1 MGDQCLRRVFAG
13 GRKVGDGTDRS
24 AAADST
30 VGAKHHRSCSPS
42 DLIGPEMSIID
53 FMRIVRKNIV
63 LLIVMIAAGGLG
75 GVGVY
80 LLLPDEYTS
89 QTELF
94 VSTVEAAN
102 PDQKQIASAFVQ
114 ERLRTY
120 VDLADSRLVL
130 EPVIRDLDLKISP
143 ERLAEY
149 VSASSDHGTVLLTVS
164 ATATTPGGA
173 ARVSE
178 AVADSLTTTIT
189 DLESR
194 HGKAQSGIRL
204 AVANDASVPSTASGP
219 ARWLCAAIGIFLG
232 AALGIAIA
240 LFRSAV
246 DSKIRDITGI
256 REVTAAPILASVPV
270 RNESSAHPEPTASY
284 QDSPYAEAIRRLRAN
299 LRFARVEDA
308 NNVIEVTSSVPSE
321 GKTSTSVNLA
331 ISLAQ
336 SGQRVVLVDVDLRQ
350 PAVADR
356 LGLENSAGLT
366 TALLG
371 TADVHDLL
379 QPWGQDELYVLTAG
393 DKVSN
398 PVELVDSRSMST
410 LMTVL
415 RNDFD
420 TVILDCPPVLPV
432 ADGLLLAKIAGRIIH
447 VIAVNETSR
456 NELEE
461 ALNDLSVVDT
471 PLSLVVN
478 KVPLGHSDL
487 TGYTKT
493 YSARQSAAS
502 LPPASGRG
510 TTSREEEPPH
520 TDVREP
526 VGWLPGELGA
536 EQSTRT
542 PRVWPGS
549 RTRRRAQRTGGTG
562 RLTAR
567 SDSAV
572 READQPA
579 SGTGDSP
586 RRIGAGE
593 RTAEQ

>member
-1 MGDQCLRRVFAG
+1 
-13 GRKVGDGTDRS
+13 
-24 AAADST
+24 
-30 VGAKHHRSCSPS
+30 
-42 DLIGPEMSIID
+42 MSIID
-53 FMRIVRKNIV
+53 FLRIMWKNIV

-75 GVGVY
+75 GVGGY

-94 VSTVEAAN
+94 VTTVEASN

-130 EPVIRDLDLKISP
+130 EPVIRDLDLKINP
-143 ERLAEY
+143 EKLAEY

-164 ATATTPGGA
+164 ATATTPGEA

-204 AVANDASVPSTASGP
+204 AVANDASVPSTGSGP
-219 ARWLCAAIGIFLG
+219 AQWLCAAIGIFLG

-246 DSKIRDITGI
+246 DSKVRDITGV

-270 RNESSAHPEPTASY
+270 RNESSAHPEPTAIH

-299 LRFARVEDA
+299 LRFARVEDS

-321 GKTSTSVNLA
+321 GKTSISVNLA

-393 DKVSN
+393 DRVSN
-398 PVELVDSRSMST
+398 PVELIDSRSMSK

-461 ALNDLSVVDT
+461 ALNDLSVVKT

-478 KVPLGHSDL
+478 KVPLGHADL

-493 YSARQSAAS
+493 YSARQSSAG
-502 LPPASGRG
+502 LPPTSGHGR
-510 TTSREEEPPH
+510 TSSGAEPAFANGM
-520 TDVREP
+520 EP
-526 VGWLPGELGA
+526 IGWLPGELSA
-536 EQSTRT
+536 DQSTRT

-549 RTRRRAQRTGGTG
+549 RTRRRALRTGGLG

-567 SDSAV
+567 SDRPTGELDQAAAGT
-572 READQPA
+572 ADA
-579 SGTGDSP
+579 TKTT
-586 RRIGAGE
+586 GAGE

>member
-1 MGDQCLRRVFAG
+1 MGDERPRRVVAG
-13 GRKVGDGTDRS
+13 RRKLGDETGRS
-24 AAADST
+24 AVADST
-30 VGAKHHRSCSPS
+30 VGAKHHRSCFPS
-42 DLIGPEMSIID
+42 DWIGPEMSIID
-53 FMRIVRKNIV
+53 FLRIVRKNIV
-63 LLIVMIAAGGLG
+63 QLIVMIAAGGLG

-94 VSTVEAAN
+94 VSTVEASN

-143 ERLAEY
+143 EKLAEY
-149 VSASSDHGTVLLTVS
+149 VTASSDHGTVLLTVS

-204 AVANDASVPSTASGP
+204 AVANDASVPSSASGP
-219 ARWLCAAIGIFLG
+219 AQWLCAAIGILLG
-232 AALGIAIA
+232 AALGIALA

-246 DSKIRDITGI
+246 DSKIRDITGV

-270 RNESSAHPEPTASY
+270 RNESSAHPEPTAIH

-299 LRFARVEDA
+299 LRFARVEDS

-398 PVELVDSRSMST
+398 PVELIDSRSMSK

-432 ADGLLLAKIAGRIIH
+432 ADGLLLAKMAGRIIH

-461 ALNDLSVVDT
+461 ALNDLSVVET

-493 YSARQSAAS
+493 YSARQSAAG
-502 LPPASGRG
+502 LPPVSSHG
-510 TTSREEEPPH
+510 TTRSGEEPAL
-520 TDVREP
+520 TKGMEP
-526 VGWLPGELGA
+526 VGWLQGELGA
-536 EQSTRT
+536 EQSART

-549 RTRRRAQRTGGTG
+549 RTRRRAPLTGGSG

-567 SDSAV
+567 SDRPAGELDQSAG
-572 READQPA
+572 ADD
-579 SGTGDSP
+579 TK
-586 RRIGAGE
+586 RIGAGE

>member
-1 MGDQCLRRVFAG
+1 
-13 GRKVGDGTDRS
+13 
-24 AAADST
+24 
-30 VGAKHHRSCSPS
+30 
-42 DLIGPEMSIID
+42 MSIID
-53 FMRIVRKNIV
+53 FLRIVRKNIV

-89 QTELF
+89 RTELF
-94 VSTVEAAN
+94 VSTVEASN

-130 EPVIRDLDLKISP
+130 EPVIRDLDLTISP
-143 ERLAEY
+143 EKLAEY

-178 AVADSLTTTIT
+178 AVADSLTTAIT

-204 AVANDASVPSTASGP
+204 AVANDASVPSTGSGP
-219 ARWLCAAIGIFLG
+219 AQWLCAVIGILLG
-232 AALGIAIA
+232 AAIGIAIA

-246 DSKIRDITGI
+246 DSKIRDITGV

-270 RNESSAHPEPTASY
+270 RTESSAHPEPTAIH

-299 LRFARVEDA
+299 LRFARVEDS

-321 GKTSTSVNLA
+321 GKTSISVNLA

-393 DKVSN
+393 DRVSN
-398 PVELVDSRSMST
+398 PVELIDSRSMSK
-410 LMTVL
+410 LMMVL

-461 ALNDLSVVDT
+461 ALNDLSVVET

-478 KVPLGHSDL
+478 KVPLGHADL
-487 TGYTKT
+487 TGYAKT
-493 YSARQSAAS
+493 YSARQSSAD
-502 LPPASGRG
+502 LPPTSGHVRTG
-510 TTSREEEPPH
+510 SGEEPALAKGM
-520 TDVREP
+520 EP
-526 VGWLPGELGA
+526 IGWLPGELSA

-549 RTRRRAQRTGGTG
+549 RTRRRALRTGGSG

-567 SDSAV
+567 SDRPTGELDQSAAGT
-572 READQPA
+572 ADA
-579 SGTGDSP
+579 TTTT
-586 RRIGAGE
+586 GAGE

>member
-1 MGDQCLRRVFAG
+1 
-13 GRKVGDGTDRS
+13 
-24 AAADST
+24 
-30 VGAKHHRSCSPS
+30 
-42 DLIGPEMSIID
+42 MSIID

-284 QDSPYAEAIRRLRAN
+284 QDSPYA
-299 LRFARVEDA
+299 
-308 NNVIEVTSSVPSE
+308 
-321 GKTSTSVNLA
+321 
-331 ISLAQ
+331 
-336 SGQRVVLVDVDLRQ
+336 
-350 PAVADR
+350 
-356 LGLENSAGLT
+356 
-366 TALLG
+366 
-371 TADVHDLL
+371 
-379 QPWGQDELYVLTAG
+379 
-393 DKVSN
+393 
-398 PVELVDSRSMST
+398 
-410 LMTVL
+410 
-415 RNDFD
+415 
-420 TVILDCPPVLPV
+420 
-432 ADGLLLAKIAGRIIH
+432 
-447 VIAVNETSR
+447 
-456 NELEE
+456 
-461 ALNDLSVVDT
+461 
-471 PLSLVVN
+471 
-478 KVPLGHSDL
+478 
-487 TGYTKT
+487 
-493 YSARQSAAS
+493 
-502 LPPASGRG
+502 
-510 TTSREEEPPH
+510 
-520 TDVREP
+520 
-526 VGWLPGELGA
+526 
-536 EQSTRT
+536 
-542 PRVWPGS
+542 
-549 RTRRRAQRTGGTG
+549 
-562 RLTAR
+562 
-567 SDSAV
+567 
-572 READQPA
+572 
-579 SGTGDSP
+579 
-586 RRIGAGE
+586 
-593 RTAEQ
+593 

>member
-1 MGDQCLRRVFAG
+1 
-13 GRKVGDGTDRS
+13 
-24 AAADST
+24 
-30 VGAKHHRSCSPS
+30 
-42 DLIGPEMSIID
+42 MSIID

-63 LLIVMIAAGGLG
+63 LLIVMIATGGLG
-75 GVGVY
+75 GVGVF

-94 VSTVEAAN
+94 VSTVEASN

-120 VDLADSRLVL
+120 VELADSRRVL
-130 EPVIRDLDLKISP
+130 EPVIGDLDLKLSP
-143 ERLAEY
+143 EKLADY

-164 ATATTPGGA
+164 ARATTPGGA
-173 ARVSE
+173 ARLSE
-178 AVADSLTTTIT
+178 AVAGSLTTTIT

-194 HGKAQSGIRL
+194 NGKAQSGIRL
-204 AVANDASVPSTASGP
+204 AVANDASLPSTTSGP
-219 ARWLCAAIGIFLG
+219 ALWQCAAIGILLG
-232 AALGIAIA
+232 AALGIALA

-246 DSKIRDITGI
+246 DSKIRDIAGI

-270 RNESSAHPEPTASY
+270 RNESSTRPEATASY
-284 QDSPYAEAIRRLRAN
+284 QDTPYAEAIRRLRAN
-299 LRFARVEDA
+299 LRFARVEDS
-308 NNVIEVTSSVPSE
+308 NNVIAVTSSVPAE
-321 GKTSTSVNLA
+321 GKTSTSVQLA

-366 TALLG
+366 TALLR

-398 PVELVDSRSMST
+398 PVELIDSKSMSK

-415 RNDFD
+415 CNDFD

-447 VIAVNETSR
+447 VIAVNQSSR

-461 ALNDLSVVDT
+461 ALSDLSVVDT

-493 YSARQSAAS
+493 YSAPVPAGGLSRATGHGATTIGEGTS
-502 LPPASGRG
+502 LNER
-510 TTSREEEPPH
+510 T
-520 TDVREP
+520 EP
-526 VGWLPGELGA
+526 VGWLPGGFGA
-536 EQSTRT
+536 KQSTRT

-549 RTRRRAQRTGGTG
+549 RTRSSAQRARGSG
-562 RLTAR
+562 RLAER
-567 SDSAV
+567 SDRSGT
-572 READQPA
+572 EPDQPD
-579 SGTGDSP
+579 TGAVEAT
-586 RRIGAGE
+586 RIIGAGE
-593 RTAEQ
+593 RTSEQ